1 MVVVMLVLVDDIDV
15 AVAAVVVVAA
25 LLPSSLEPN
34 NIRGIMTH
42 PAVFLLY
49 ARNRWK
55 SDHRDPA
62 DGVSGS
68 IAIKSLR
75 QK

>member
-1 MVVVMLVLVDDIDV
+1 VVVMVMFVLVDDID
-15 AVAAVVVVAA
+15 VAAVVVVAA

-42 PAVFLLY
+42 PAVLLLC